1 MQVDATKWGSLL
13 LVALIAFIVLL
24 IIGLFWRAKVLWLIL
39 SGVACLLFSAY
50 LVRLGVCCVLCAV
63 CCVLCAVC
71 CVLCAVCC
79 VLCVHWAVW
88 GGVGTPPP
96 HAHAPASTTAPAG
109 LQAARAP
116 SEQGQACALIAAT
129 LRHAPVLCCAGQC
142 ARA

>member
-79 VLCVHWAVW
+79 VLCVHWAVC
-88 GGVGTPPP
+88 GRVRTRP
-96 HAHAPASTTAPAG
+96 HMRMRQPQPQRLQGCRQQGLPASKG
-109 LQAARAP
+109 
-116 SEQGQACALIAAT
+116 
-129 LRHAPVLCCAGQC
+129 RHA
-142 ARA
+142 R